1 MWINQPGAVSDHVT
15 MLGNMAFPC
24 YFIKGKRIA
33 LVDAGVTALAPLIK
47 QEFSPPERQLN
58 YVLLT
63 HSHFD
68 HVGCLGVIRKLSPR
82 VIVVGSMEAANI
94 LARRKVY
101 DFILDM
107 NRDQEKALGVE
118 EEIPLAPEDLNVDMI
133 LGEGETIDLGGVLTI
148 EVHLTPGHTRC
159 SASYLL
165 KPDGVL
171 FAGESLGTYIS
182 ADEAG
187 PEFTSGF
194 PEYIDSLRRIQKM
207 APNALALPHQG
218 VLTGP
223 DALRHIEN
231 AIRDAESFHQDVNQM
246 ADSGRSPK
254 DIAAEMFTR
263 LRKGPAAMEPERSF
277 RMNLDGMVRVIL
289 KEREQSR

>member
-1 MWINQPGAVSDHVT
+1 MV
-15 MLGNMAFPC
+15 GNMAFPC
-24 YFIKGKRIA
+24 YFIKGERTA
-33 LVDAGVTALAPLIK
+33 LVDAGVTALAPLIRE
-47 QEFSPPERQLN
+47 EFSAPERQLN

-68 HVGCLGVIRKLSPR
+68 HVGCLGIIRKQSPR
-82 VIVVGSMEAANI
+82 VILVGSLETANI
-94 LARRKVY
+94 LAKPKVHE
-101 DFILDM
+101 FVLDM
-107 NRDQEKALGVE
+107 SRGQEKILGVE
-118 EEIPLAPEDLNVDMI
+118 EEIPLELEDLKVDMV

-148 EVHLTPGHTRC
+148 EVHLTPGHTRD
-159 SASYLL
+159 SVSYLL

-187 PEFTSGF
+187 PEFTSSY
-194 PEYIDSLRRIQKM
+194 PEYIDSLRKIQKM
-207 APNALALPHQG
+207 APNAIALPHQG

-231 AIRDAESFHQDVNQM
+231 AIRDAETFHHDVEKM
-246 ADSGRSPK
+246 ADSGRSPQE
-254 DIAAEMFTR
+254 IVAEMFPR

-277 RMNLDGMVRVIL
+277 RINLESMVRVIL
-289 KEREQSR
+289 KEREQAR